1 MLDQVG
7 LGSDRAR
14 LYPHLLSGGVL
25 QRVGIARAIATEP
38 DLVVLDEPTSALDVS
53 VRTEILTPL
62 AELQAR
68 LGLAYLFNS
77 HDLTAIRR
85 VCQRVAILCLGKIVE
100 VAETEAIFTEPIHPY
115 ARALLSSVLH
125 ADPGQD
131 RRPIVLEGEIPSPID
146 PSPGCALHTRCPMAT
161 DVCACVPPQ
170 LAMKRPGRWLA
181 CHNVP
186 AEGGDG

>member
-1 MLDQVG
+1 MG
-7 LGSDRAR
+7 LGSERAR
-14 LYPHLLSGGVL
+14 LYPHQLSGGEL

-53 VRTEILTPL
+53 VRAEILTLL

-68 LGLAYLFNS
+68 LGIAYLFIS

-85 VCQRVAILCLGKIVE
+85 VCQRVAILYLGKLVE
-100 VAETEAIFTEPIHPY
+100 VGETEAIFTEPIHPY

-125 ADPGQD
+125 ADPAQE

-146 PSPGCALHTRCPMAT
+146 PPPGCALHTRCPMAT
-161 DVCACVPPQ
+161 DICARVPPQ
-170 LAMKRPGRWLA
+170 LEMKRPGRWLA

-186 AEGGDG
+186 AEGSNG